1 MAQKPDYYEVLGVD
15 KKATEP
21 EIKKAYQKVV
31 MMFHPDRH
39 RSKSDAEKKAFL
51 DEKIKSPDVRAAVS
65 SMENF
70 VQLASEAE
78 KVLTDKG
85 KRLTYDSYGHKGLE
99 NAAAGRSGGQGQSW
113 ADAAGPVKMKTY
125 SEESTFDFFDKASER
140 IRKEAAVDDD
150 GLTPE
155 QRRAN
160 AREARRNR
168 RNRGNGDDF
177 EANVQEQP
185 VQTPVAPQ
193 ADFKSAV
200 SDVKN
205 ASDKLRSANQ
215 SGAVIPLDTLE
226 AFRDN
231 LADFMKEVD
240 TAITQAKKAPK
251 SDFKR

>member
-15 KKATEP
+15 KKASEADV
-21 EIKKAYQKVV
+21 KKAYQKVV

-39 RSKSDAEKKAFL
+39 RAKSDAEKKAFL
-51 DEKIKSPDVRAAVS
+51 DEKIKSADVRAAVS

-78 KVLTDKG
+78 KVLTDQG
-85 KRLTYDSYGHKGLE
+85 KRMTYDSYGHKGLE
-99 NAAAGRSGGQGQSW
+99 NAASGRSGGQGQSW

-125 SEESTFDFFDKASER
+125 DEDSVFDFFDKATER
-140 IRKEAAVDDD
+140 SNKGSTGNDD

-160 AREARRNR
+160 ARDARRNR
-168 RNRGNGDDF
+168 RNRGNDDF
-177 EANVQEQP
+177 EAPVQEQP

-200 SDVKN
+200 SDVKS
-205 ASDKLRSANQ
+205 ASEKLRNANQ
-215 SGAVIPLDTLE
+215 NGAVIPLDTLE

-251 SDFKR
+251 SDYKR